1 MDKKWTRRETS
12 DPYPKATTTRSA
24 SNNIPA
30 AGWAGKAGFTGS
42 TFNKGYTNTMQ
53 KANDKGILVNSAI
66 DNKNHEKTYNV
77 NFEHSNGTN
86 KFRGQQGNPQ
96 HFTVMSNS
104 EVEEHVQGADFF
116 GY

>member
-30 AGWAGKAGFTGS
+30 TGWAGKAGFTGS

-66 DNKNHEKTYNV
+66 DNKNHELTDKLDL
-77 NFEHSNGTN
+77 
-86 KFRGQQGNPQ
+86 GN
-96 HFTVMSNS
+96 S
-104 EVEEHVQGADFF
+104 
-116 GY
+116 